1 MIPSTTRLLRGRGS
15 PWRRL
20 IQETRYEGAQTRKQL
35 EIDLR
40 SVRPVKQNIFEAI
53 ANLAFGFTLIWWG
66 GRMLT
71 AVERLSISPTP

>member
-1 MIPSTTRLLRGRGS
+1 MLPSTSRLLRGRGS

-20 IQETRYEGAQTRKQL
+20 IQETRYESAQTRKQL

-40 SVRPVKQNIFEAI
+40 SVRPVVPFFFEAI
-53 ANLAFGFTLIWWG
+53 VNLAFGITLIWWG

-71 AVERLSISPTP
+71 AVDRLSISPTP